1 MTKINVLFSA
11 ALLLAVAGC
20 DGSIG
25 DEYRQER
32 ADKNYQR
39 AMDEYRAGRMDQA
52 VELLSDTLKDAP
64 GNVSARF
71 QLAVILQESKK
82 DYLGALCNYTEYL
95 RIAGN
100 SDKSTLARDRRMICE
115 KMLLAKLAA
124 DNGIGADPKTLEEL
138 ESARAELEKATKKIA
153 ELTAAAEK
161 NDKRLKTLERENA
174 SLSKT
179 IKRLGDCEDDAP
191 ARPAPRASTAVAAD
205 AAAADD
211 GAPQKPVA
219 KPVAAA
225 EREQEKPLT
234 LNPEAKALFEEE
246 EREAR
251 ASGSDLLPQQ
261 AEKPAVTPKPKADAT
276 PSAFYRNPSMPDKP
290 EFYVVQEGDTL
301 MKIAKRFYGDRSKW
315 SAIRSANKA
324 IVPISGVIKV
334 GTRLRLP

>member
-1 MTKINVLFSA
+1 MTKIDVLFSA

-20 DGSIG
+20 DGTIG
-25 DEYRQER
+25 DEYRHER

-52 VELLSDTLKDAP
+52 AELLSDTLRDSP

-100 SDKSTLARDRRMICE
+100 SDKSTLARDRKMICE

-124 DNGIGADPKTLEEL
+124 DNGIGADPKTVEEL
-138 ESARAELEKATKKIA
+138 ESARAELGRATKKIA
-153 ELTAAAEK
+153 ELTAAAEQS
-161 NDKRLKTLERENA
+161 DKRLKTLERENA
-174 SLSKT
+174 SLSKM
-179 IKRLGDCEDDAP
+179 IKRLGDCEDEAP
-191 ARPAPRASTAVAAD
+191 ARPTPRASAAVAAD
-205 AAAADD
+205 AAAADE
-211 GAPQKPVA
+211 GAPSKPVA

-225 EREQEKPLT
+225 EREQEKPLA

-246 EREAR
+246 EREAK

-261 AEKPAVTPKPKADAT
+261 AEKPAVAPKPQAAAT
-276 PSAFYRNPSMPDKP
+276 PSAFYRNPSMPVRP
-290 EFYVVQEGDTL
+290 EYYVVQEGDTL
-301 MKIAKRFYGDRSKW
+301 MQIAKRFYGDRGMW
-315 SAIRSANKA
+315 RRIREANKA
-324 IVPISGVIKV
+324 TVPTTGVIKV
-334 GTRLRLP
+334 GMRLRLP